1 MLSKLFKN
9 EWISTWKVPTAL
21 CIYLAAL
28 TILGCVSFLS
38 PFWGINSPIIEII
51 AAFSVLIYVLSIF
64 SICIASTIYF
74 IVRFY
79 RNMYTDEGYLM
90 HTLPVRSWQHVTAKG
105 LTFLIWSIL
114 IGLAVVSSILTLATT
129 ATLSLSQITIADLKM
144 LGFDFQS
151 LMAFFKSH
159 VGISFLQAVLMLIA
173 LFLVQAISGILIVY
187 ASVSIGQLFTKHRVL
202 ASFLAYA
209 CINMVLQFIT
219 SLVQIPSLLA
229 RSELFQSS
237 AGVLADLL
245 NPAYFSSLIQALVL
259 SVAAFI
265 ATCYIMNRKLNLE

>member
-1 MLSKLFKN
+1 MLGKLFKN

-38 PFWGINSPIIEII
+38 PFWGINSSIIEII

-90 HTLPVRSWQHVTAKG
+90 HTLPVKSWQHVTAKG

-151 LMAFFKSH
+151 LMALFQSN

-173 LFLVQAISGILIVY
+173 LLLVQAISGILIVY

-237 AGVLADLL
+237 SGVLANLL
-245 NPAYFSSLIQALVL
+245 DPAYFSSLIQALVL

-265 ATCYIMNRKLNLE
+265 TTCYIMNRKLNLE

>member
-1 MLSKLFKN
+1 MLGKLFKN

-237 AGVLADLL
+237 TGVLANLL
-245 NPAYFSSLIQALVL
+245 DPVYFSSLIQALVL

-265 ATCYIMNRKLNLE
+265 TTCYIMNKKLNLE